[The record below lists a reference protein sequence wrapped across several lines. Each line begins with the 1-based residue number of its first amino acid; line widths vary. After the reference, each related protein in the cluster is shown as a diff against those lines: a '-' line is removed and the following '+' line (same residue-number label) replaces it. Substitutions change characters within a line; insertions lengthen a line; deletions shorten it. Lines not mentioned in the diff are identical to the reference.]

1 MPKFKILNYVIEY
14 YCTLTNARF
23 IATWGK
29 PLKMLTGNH
38 APQLKKFA
46 YCKNFRTS
54 KYILM
59 SLPQKN
65 TYRLHCFQPGL
76 QYAEILEHWKL
87 VKIGDAV
94 DLIPEPENK
103 EDQNA
108 VKVVY
113 QGKPLG
119 YLPR

>member
-1 MPKFKILNYVIEY
+1 
-14 YCTLTNARF
+14 
-23 IATWGK
+23 
-29 PLKMLTGNH
+29 
-38 APQLKKFA
+38 
-46 YCKNFRTS
+46 
-54 KYILM
+54 M

-87 VKIGDAV
+87 VKIGDTV